1 MEPDTTPPPTHVLGR
16 GNPQAHLEL
25 VEPGFPA
32 MLGGGQPENIAPT
45 QDSSGRR
52 LALAKWIID
61 PGNLR
66 TARVMANRLWQ
77 HHFGTGLVPT
87 PNEFGALGLPP
98 THPELLDWLAVEF
111 INCDWSIKAM
121 HRLIMSSDA
130 YKRSSIPS
138 GNARELDPLDTALS
152 WYPMRR
158 LTAEELRDS
167 ILSTNGTIN
176 LQLGGPSIY
185 PPMPEEVLAT
195 SSRPA
200 DVWGHSTPE
209 QSARRSIYIHLKRS
223 LLDPLLTAFDLAD
236 TDSTCPVRFVTTQPT
251 QALTLLNSDFIHREA
266 LLLATRLQ
274 READTSEQQIRRG
287 IEVALAREATTAEV
301 DSAMELLSQLQ
312 SEDGLSPN
320 EALERYCLVLLNLNE
335 FVHLD

>member
-1 MEPDTTPPPTHVLGR
+1 
-16 GNPQAHLEL
+16 
-25 VEPGFPA
+25 
-32 MLGGGQPENIAPT
+32 
-45 QDSSGRR
+45 
-52 LALAKWIID
+52 
-61 PGNLR
+61 
-66 TARVMANRLWQ
+66 
-77 HHFGTGLVPT
+77 
-87 PNEFGALGLPP
+87 
-98 THPELLDWLAVEF
+98 
-111 INCDWSIKAM
+111 
-121 HRLIMSSDA
+121 
-130 YKRSSIPS
+130 
-138 GNARELDPLDTALS
+138 
-152 WYPMRR
+152 MRR